1 MFTGIV
7 EQVGRV
13 THAAEVGG
21 TLTLKVTPERMWPDL
36 TLGESVACAGTCL
49 TVTGWD
55 ETGFTVDLSRETLQ
69 KTAPHHWQVGARLNL
84 ERAMTAAGRFGG
96 HVVSGHVDG
105 TGEILERRED
115 PGAYT
120 LRVRAPAHLARYL
133 VPKGSVT
140 VDGVSLTVVDT
151 GGPGGS
157 RADLAPD
164 EFTLWLVPHTLE
176 VTTLGDWRP
185 GTVVNLEADQM
196 AKYVERLLAFG
207 VSRGPAVEGSRAA
220 PPPASRPLGT
230 PTSPRTTV
238 SHGEAEA

>member
-13 THAAEVGG
+13 TRAEERGSS
-21 TLTLKVTPERMWPDL
+21 LTVTVTPERLWPDL
-36 TLGESVACAGTCL
+36 ELGESIAVNGTCL

-55 ETGFTVDLSRETLQ
+55 EANFTADLSRETLK
-69 KTAPHHWQVGARLNL
+69 KTAPNWHVGARLNL
-84 ERAMTAAGRFGG
+84 ERAMTAAARFGG

-105 TGEILERRED
+105 IGEILEMRED
-115 PGAYT
+115 SGSCT
-120 LRVRAPAHLARYL
+120 VTVRAAPHLARYL

-157 RADLAPD
+157 RADLAPH
-164 EFTLWLVPHTLE
+164 EFTLWLVPHTLA
-176 VTTLGDWRP
+176 VTTLGGWRK

-196 AKYVERLLAFG
+196 AKYVERLLLMRDFG
-207 VSRGPAVEGSRAA
+207 RAEVGA
-220 PPPASRPLGT
+220 
-230 PTSPRTTV
+230 
-238 SHGEAEA
+238 

>member
-13 THAAEVGG
+13 TRVTEQDG
-21 TLTLKVTPERMWPDL
+21 TLTLSIAPGRMWTDL
-36 TLGESVACAGTCL
+36 DLGESVAVSGACL

-55 ETGFTVDLSRETLQ
+55 ETGFTVDLSRETVN
-69 KTAPHHWQVGARLNL
+69 KTAPRWREGTSVNL
-84 ERAMTAAGRFGG
+84 ERAMSASDRFGG

-105 TGEILERRED
+105 VAEVLSVREE

-120 LRVRAPAHLARYL
+120 MRVRAPRHLARFL

-140 VDGVSLTVVDT
+140 VDGVSLTVVDV

-164 EFTLWLVPHTLE
+164 EFTLWLVPHTLA
-176 VTTLGDWRP
+176 VTTLHGWRP
-185 GTVVNLEADQM
+185 GTRVNLEADQM
-196 AKYVERLLAFG
+196 AKYVERLILM
-207 VSRGPAVEGSRAA
+207 RDW
-220 PPPASRPLGT
+220 
-230 PTSPRTTV
+230 
-238 SHGEAEA
+238 EAGNTREVAR